1 MIRPPAP
8 GATRAAQPRRGLL
21 AGCLAAAVVAWAAG
35 LAWFVHDAM
44 RPPVLPLRADGIVA
58 LTGGQG
64 RIEESLRLLAQGR
77 AGRLLIS
84 GVDPHA
90 TRGDFLRHLP
100 QPVPLD
106 IWTHTALGHR
116 ATSTLGN
123 ADETAAW
130 VHEYGLHSLIV
141 VTAGYHIRRAM
152 LEISRTVPGV
162 RLYGYPIRSPALL
175 HPFHP
180 ATMRLMVVEYDKWLL
195 ACLNVVRLT
204 RPLHGLVNRSDT
216 RPDMPDSMG

>member
-1 MIRPPAP
+1 MTHAPPHD
-8 GATRAAQPRRGLL
+8 GAPRRRAML
-21 AGCLAAAVVAWAAG
+21 ATCVAGAALAWTAG

-44 RPPVLPLRADGIVA
+44 RPPVLPPRADGIVA

-64 RIEESLRLLAQGR
+64 RIEESVRLLVQGR

-100 QPVPLD
+100 PPVPLAA
-106 IWTHTALGHR
+106 WTHTTLGSR

-130 VHEYGLHSLIV
+130 VREYGLHSLIV

-162 RLYGYPIRSPALL
+162 RLYGDPIRSPALA

-180 ATMRLMVVEYDKWLL
+180 ATMRLMVVEYDKWRL
-195 ACLNVVRLT
+195 ACLDVVRLT
-204 RPLHGLVNRSDT
+204 RPLHGLVSHTDT
-216 RPDMPDSMG
+216 RPDATGGMG